1 MNLRIVFASTEEQE
15 QYIEEL
21 IETMYEE
28 IFPQYFSDE
37 AIDQLDELAVLKPQT
52 EDMQY
57 NGTLKEAFQIMSS
70 LQALTALLNHL
81 DQRSEEEHRELYDR
95 NITILKQYG
104 YQFPLTF
111 DHFLFSKEK
120 AEQIS
125 KYGKPANKWIV

>member
-1 MNLRIVFASTEEQE
+1 MRIVFASTEEQE

-21 IETMYEE
+21 IEYMYED

-37 AIDQLDELAVLKPQT
+37 TIDQLDDLAVLKPHA
-52 EDMQY
+52 EKLKY
-57 NGTLKEAFQIMSS
+57 NGTLREAFQIISS

-81 DQRSEEEHRELYDR
+81 DEHSEAEQRELYNR
-95 NITILKQYG
+95 NIKILKQYG

-111 DHFLFSKEK
+111 DNFLSSKEK
-120 AEQIS
+120 EEQVS

>member
-1 MNLRIVFASTEEQE
+1 MRIVFASTEEQE

-21 IETMYEE
+21 IENMYEE
-28 IFPQYFSDE
+28 VFPRYFSDE
-37 AIDQLDELAVLKPQT
+37 TIDQLDELSVLKPQT
-52 EDMQY
+52 EEMQY

-81 DQRSEEEHRELYDR
+81 DQQSDEEHRDLYDR
-95 NITILKQYG
+95 NINILKQYG

-111 DHFLFSKEK
+111 DHFLASKEK
-120 AEQIS
+120 AEEVS